1 MNASLNDEKKL
12 QSVLLL
18 LLVFVICLYLPT
30 LFHYA
35 FADDE
40 IYLAYTNR
48 FLRDSDWTELYQLFL
63 KPANPLE
70 FLPLRDFTYW
80 LDFRLYGDDTGGF
93 HATNLVWYIA
103 SGAASFY
110 LFLEIILLCRP
121 EWAARAV
128 VLSLC
133 GTLIF
138 MVHPAHVEAVAWI
151 ASRKDLIA
159 GTLGFFS
166 IALFARSVR
175 LGWPSREMLAAI
187 LLLVLACFGKASAMT
202 IILFATV
209 LLGSGWEGGQVV
221 SRAKKTAYLLL
232 LWASIAAIFLI
243 HLKVG
248 ESTGIRIENHPG
260 LLAMIERASR
270 IFSTLIGILL
280 FPYPLRFYYDVYQI
294 GDWHWVVTGSAALL
308 LMGSI
313 WSLLHRRS
321 LWAFG
326 VVFSISPLLIYLQL
340 MPFTTWS
347 LASERFVFVSV
358 AGLSLVLIDFLGGIA
373 SQKKIGALVVLIFV
387 PSAVT
392 VWSRVGDWEVGRR
405 MLVREY
411 ELQPDFHNAIRD
423 RIVFT
428 LLPEKRF
435 VEAEALARKLPRA
448 FAADVFVSL
457 VGAERAYRRMAE
469 AKSTQAN
476 EGDEFLRQDFCKAVS
491 NLRSA
496 IRTGYDHMPNELDVS
511 YCNMLGTVE
520 RYFRIHYGDS
530 KRMCVGGAKDDSFGP
545 EVPIK
550 TNPIVNSLRVN

>member
-1 MNASLNDEKKL
+1 VNACSNDEKKL

-48 FLRDSDWTELYQLFL
+48 FLRESDWTELYQLFL

-80 LDFRLYGDDTGGF
+80 LDFRFYGDDTGGF
-93 HATNLVWYIA
+93 HATNLVWYAA
-103 SGAASFY
+103 SGLAAFC
-110 LFLEIILLCRP
+110 LFRELILLCRP
-121 EWAARAV
+121 PWAARAT

-133 GTLIF
+133 GTLLF

-159 GTLGFFS
+159 GSLGLFS
-166 IALFARSVR
+166 IALLARALR
-175 LGWPSREMLAAI
+175 LGGSPREI
-187 LLLVLACFGKASAMT
+187 LLAVLLMVLACFGKASAMT
-202 IILFATV
+202 NILVVTV
-209 LLGSGWEGGQVV
+209 LLGCSPGVSPEV
-221 SRAKKTAYLLL
+221 SRTKKRAYLFLFT
-232 LWASIAAIFLI
+232 ASIAVVFLI

-313 WSLLHRRS
+313 WSLSHRRS

-373 SQKKIGALVVLIFV
+373 SPKKIGTLVVLIFV
-387 PSAVT
+387 PSALT
-392 VWSRVGDWEVGRR
+392 VWSRVGDWEVGRN

-448 FAADVFVSL
+448 FAADAFVSL
-457 VGAERAYRRMAE
+457 VGAERAYRRMSE
-469 AKSTQAN
+469 ADFPPPFEGGKSSA
-476 EGDEFLRQDFCKAVS
+476 RQDFCKSVLE
-491 NLRSA
+491 LRSA
-496 IRTGYDHMPNELDVS
+496 VRNGYGHMPNEPDVS
-511 YCNMLGTVE
+511 YNNLLRTLE
-520 RYFRIHYGDS
+520 QKLKFSYGDA
-530 KRMCVGGAKDDSFGP
+530 KRQCP
-545 EVPIK
+545 EVGMEKMWPM
-550 TNPIVNSLRVN
+550 VSGRGL